1 MVNIALHISLKNY
14 EQQCNG
20 RAYPAIIPTAH
31 VIAPYYCFQLF
42 CRVIRT
48 SSAVAVKQPV
58 RYTIRLL
65 GLCVIPTARGEK
77 SYRFIREI
85 PLILEPLVFLVQP
98 LYLASQLPDLL
109 RQAHCVFEGSLL
121 YVQVAFLCRL
131 HASVQ
136 RSIRYLQ
143 FLAGS
148 LNSYFQ
154 RQL

>member
-1 MVNIALHISLKNY
+1 MVNIALHILLKNLFH
-14 EQQCNG
+14 CG
-20 RAYPAIIPTAH
+20 RRFARLIRVISATLLCRRHSAYRPAIIPTAH

-77 SYRFIREI
+77 SCRLIREI

-98 LYLASQLPDLL
+98 LCLASQRPDLL
-109 RQAHCVFEGSLL
+109 RQAHC
-121 YVQVAFLCRL
+121 Y
-131 HASVQ
+131 SVRFTRTILAHELRQFIKKQ
-136 RSIRYLQ
+136 R
-143 FLAGS
+143 
-148 LNSYFQ
+148 
-154 RQL
+154 

>member
-1 MVNIALHISLKNY
+1 MVNIALHISLKNF

-98 LYLASQLPDLL
+98 LCLASQRPDLL
-109 RQAHCVFEGSLL
+109 RQAHC
-121 YVQVAFLCRL
+121 Y
-131 HASVQ
+131 SV
-136 RSIRYLQ
+136 RFTRTIMAHELRQ
-143 FLAGS
+143 FMVTSKNLV
-148 LNSYFQ
+148 
-154 RQL
+154 